1 MKKWSVNM
9 NLIYSLIYMVI
20 TFFLTILIYKYFRK
34 EGLYIWICISIII
47 TNIES
52 VKIIDILGLTTALGN
67 ITYSN
72 IFLATDILNE
82 NEGEKA
88 AKKSVLYGFLA
99 MISFT
104 GLMCFTL
111 LFIPNELD
119 ASHASLVNIFSVVP
133 RIAIASV
140 IAYLISQL
148 VDVYIFQKLKKKYN
162 KLWLSKNGSTIIG
175 QLVDTIIFVTL
186 AYLGTLPFYEF
197 LILALTTYVFKFIL
211 AMSDTG
217 FIYIARKIKQNQDI
231 ADQTK

>member
-1 MKKWSVNM
+1 M
-9 NLIYSLIYMVI
+9 NLLYSLIYMVI
-20 TFFLTILIYKYFRK
+20 TFCLTILVYKYFKK
-34 EGLYIWICISIII
+34 EGLYIWICISIIT

-82 NEGEKA
+82 NEGEKS

-99 MISFT
+99 MITFT
-104 GLMCFTL
+104 GLICFSL

-119 ASHASLVNIFSVVP
+119 TSHASLVNIFSVVP

-140 IAYLISQL
+140 IAYLVSQL

-175 QLVDTIIFVTL
+175 QLVDTIIFVSL
-186 AYLGTLPFYEF
+186 AYFGTMPFNEF
-197 LILALTTYVFKFIL
+197 LILVATTYIFKFIL

-217 FIYIARKIKQNQDI
+217 FIYIARKIKQNQNR
-231 ADQTK
+231 ANLAKQ